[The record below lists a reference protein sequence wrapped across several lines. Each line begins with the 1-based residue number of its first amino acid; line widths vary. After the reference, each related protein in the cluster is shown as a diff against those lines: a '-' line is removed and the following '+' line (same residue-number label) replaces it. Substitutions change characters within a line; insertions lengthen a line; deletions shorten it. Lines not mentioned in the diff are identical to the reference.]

1 MNGNLEGYRGIVTGA
16 AGPLGLA
23 ISRALIADGARVVG
37 VDRASAIAKVGNAP
51 VPGLTL
57 VVADLMDVGQIEHFC
72 QQAITNDSRI
82 DFLINNAAFTGDS
95 NLAGYAVPFEAQTD
109 DAFLDALKL
118 NLLAPFTLVRRL
130 CDPLRASGRGAVVNL
145 AAIYGLVGPNLSLY
159 TGTRMGNP
167 AAYAASK
174 GGLVQMTRYLATVL
188 APNIRVNA
196 VAPGGIERGQDPQFV
211 QRYEALTPM
220 GRMGKESDV
229 TGIIRFLIGPE
240 SSYLTGQC
248 IAVDGGWTAW

>member
-1 MNGNLEGYRGIVTGA
+1 M
-16 AGPLGLA
+16 
-23 ISRALIADGARVVG
+23 
-37 VDRASAIAKVGNAP
+37 
-51 VPGLTL
+51 
-57 VVADLMDVGQIEHFC
+57 
-72 QQAITNDSRI
+72 
-82 DFLINNAAFTGDS
+82 
-95 NLAGYAVPFEAQTD
+95 NLA
-109 DAFLDALKL
+109 
-118 NLLAPFTLVRRL
+118 
-130 CDPLRASGRGAVVNL
+130 S
-145 AAIYGLVGPNLSLY
+145 IYGLVGPNLSLY